1 MTTRNRIAATII
13 LLLAAHGLCLANE
26 DGMNVM
32 SAENSICDLGHIS
45 VKDGP
50 QTCRFRITNN
60 GSDEIEITDAVTSC
74 GCTTV
79 RLPEKPVAPGETVS
93 VEVTYDNKEV
103 TEFFDKR
110 IALRFKGIDT
120 PLLLSVRGSTAKAG
134 RNRFRYACGSLRF
147 EKEEYKVGDVIQG
160 CPASGEMKAIYRGLR
175 PAELEMSSPD
185 EGIRVEA
192 AHTLLRH
199 GDTLSIHFTVI
210 TDADDFGTK
219 EYRVFPVRITERGR
233 KPGRKG
239 ISIRAVSHAEMCSE
253 SYGTCSPELKTGWKQ
268 MSLGAIRK
276 GEVRA
281 VEVPVENTGKADLTI
296 YRIDGENIST
306 DCPGA
311 IIKPGE
317 SSTFILSLEPKRRR
331 KGKYADTFTVYSND
345 NIKPEYNLYVT
356 YNLTNKHSKSDH
368 TTRQDSI

>member
-1 MTTRNRIAATII
+1 MTIRSRIAATII
-13 LLLAAHGLCLANE
+13 LLLAAHGPCLANE
-26 DGMNVM
+26 DGLNVM
-32 SAENSICDLGHIS
+32 SAESTICDLGHIS

-134 RNRFRYACGSLRF
+134 RFKFRYACGCLRL

-160 CPASGEMKAIYRGLR
+160 CPASGKIKAVYRGFR
-175 PAELEMSSPD
+175 PAKLEMSTPD

-199 GDTLSIHFTVI
+199 RDTLSIHFTVI
-210 TDADDFGTK
+210 TDTDDFGIM
-219 EYRVFPVRITERGR
+219 EYNVVPVRITRRGR
-233 KPGRKG
+233 KQGRKG
-239 ISIRAVSHAEMCSE
+239 VCIRAVSHAEMPSE
-253 SYGTCSPELKTGWKQ
+253 ADATCCPELNTGWKQ
-268 MSLGAIRK
+268 LSLGPIRK

-281 VEVPVENTGKADLTI
+281 VEVPVANTGNGDLSI
-296 YRIDGENIST
+296 FRIDGENIST
-306 DCPGA
+306 DCSGA
-311 IIKPGE
+311 VIKPGE
-317 SSTFILSLEPKRRR
+317 SRTFILNLEPKRRR
-331 KGKYADTFTVYSND
+331 KGRYAETITVYSND
-345 NIKPEYNLYVT
+345 NVKPEYNLYVT
-356 YNLTNKHSKSDH
+356 YCLSKRHSKSDH
-368 TTRQDSI
+368 TTWQDSI